1 MVKRKHTSWDSQ
13 GRVTKEIVKT
23 VAVGGS
29 PAERPAVAV
38 SPPSVTSNG
47 QVAATTVGNEGN
59 TTMKGSIASSVYC
72 TPPCTKNKPFGSHH
86 MLNRL
91 YKMAMATPPAS
102 NATLM
107 DVIARFE
114 DPPDATTDN
123 DNVWQA
129 TLGYTPELDV
139 VLLNIKQEPIEK
151 PLNEVIDITKSS
163 NNDTSHKPGNAGK
176 DIDLTL
182 SSSGSVE
189 DSDTDLDSKPA
200 AVKLFDNL
208 LNV

>member
-1 MVKRKHTSWDSQ
+1 M
-13 GRVTKEIVKT
+13 EIVKT
-23 VAVGGS
+23 AVVGGS
-29 PAERPAVAV
+29 PAERPAVAA

-47 QVAATTVGNEGN
+47 QVAATAVGDVGN
-59 TTMKGSIASSVYC
+59 TTLKGSIASSVYC
-72 TPPCTKNKPFGSHH
+72 TPPRANNKPFGSHH

-107 DVIARFE
+107 DMIARFE
-114 DPPDATTDN
+114 DPLDTTTEN
-123 DNVWQA
+123 NYIWQA

-139 VLLNIKQEPIEK
+139 VLNIKQEPIEK
-151 PLNEVIDITKSS
+151 PLSEVIDMTKSS
-163 NNDTSHKPGNAGK
+163 NNDTSHKPGNAGE

-182 SSSGSVE
+182 SSSGSME
-189 DSDTDLDSKPA
+189 DSNTDLDSKPA
-200 AVKLFDNL
+200 AVKQFDNL